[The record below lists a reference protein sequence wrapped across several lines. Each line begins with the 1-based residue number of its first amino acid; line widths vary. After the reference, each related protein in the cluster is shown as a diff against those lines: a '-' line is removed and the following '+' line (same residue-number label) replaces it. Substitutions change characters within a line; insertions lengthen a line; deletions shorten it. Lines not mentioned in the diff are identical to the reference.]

1 MNFNRKKFNIAL
13 LGGTKVGKTSIIEFL
28 LWKPFNESKLATI
41 GIDTFKQ
48 RTIFDGKEYI
58 FKIFDT
64 AGSERYNSVASS
76 VIKIVDGYL
85 LVFSYDRKD
94 TIDTIR
100 KWIDKIE
107 DNCNRKEKVLILV
120 GNKND
125 LYKREITYEERV

>member
-1 MNFNRKKFNIAL
+1 MNLNSKQFNIAL
-13 LGGTKVGKTSIIEFL
+13 LGGAMVGKTSIIESL
-28 LWKPFNESKLATI
+28 LGKPFNEPTFATI
-41 GIDTFKQ
+41 GIDTINW
-48 RTIFDGKEYI
+48 RTIFDGKEYV
-58 FKIFDT
+58 FKIFDISGT
-64 AGSERYNSVASS
+64 ERFNSIASS

-94 TIDTIR
+94 TIDTIS